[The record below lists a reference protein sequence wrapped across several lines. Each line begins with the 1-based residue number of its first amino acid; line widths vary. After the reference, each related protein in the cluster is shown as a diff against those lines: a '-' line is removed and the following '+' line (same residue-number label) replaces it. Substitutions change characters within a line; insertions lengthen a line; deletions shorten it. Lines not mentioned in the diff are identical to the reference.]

1 MCDAARACD
10 EHAKTENARRREK
23 SQKVDGTLLRV
34 DDWHDDGR
42 RWHGGIRARQY
53 DMACGNA
60 TSVSNTMY
68 TCMAASVL
76 LWLVNFIRGY
86 SVSGYFSQLMLNK

>member
-1 MCDAARACD
+1 MHCATRRACD
-10 EHAKTENARRREK
+10 DVITDNARREK
-23 SQKVDGTLLRV
+23 SQKVAGTLLRV

-76 LWLVNFIRGY
+76 LSLVNFIRGY
-86 SVSGYFSQLMLNK
+86 CFWTFFSTDAK